1 MSSGT
6 GLRSKSGFTLI
17 ELAIVLVIIGLLLGA
32 ILKGQEMIKNA
43 KIKRIKS
50 DIDSIVAAT
59 YSYQDRYN
67 YLPGDDPTDRSG
79 APPVG
84 LNAANCGGGNGN
96 GLFSDTTEET
106 CFWQELAGAGF
117 ISGDPTQHD
126 VNEIAKKSP
135 YGTIYIVRYGTH
147 GNERGNYIE
156 TYYLPNDVIYYL
168 DTKYDDGVYNTGNIQ
183 SNNAY
188 TSNTNSY
195 LYWFAF

>member
-1 MSSGT
+1 MSNGT

-17 ELAIVLVIIGLLLGA
+17 ELAIVMVIIGLLLGA

-50 DIDSIVAAT
+50 DIDNIISAS

-67 YLPGDDPTDRSG
+67 YLPGDDPTDRSV

-84 LNAANCGGGNGN
+84 FNATSCGGGNGN
-96 GLFSDTTEET
+96 GLFSDATEET

-117 ISGDPTQHD
+117 ISGDPTIHTESI
-126 VNEIAKKSP
+126 VAKKNP
-135 YGTIYIVRYGTH
+135 YGIAYVVRYGTH
-147 GNERGNYIE
+147 GNKTGNYIQTTLLNE
-156 TYYLPNDVIYYL
+156 IIYYL

-183 SNNAY
+183 SNRDYNSNA
-188 TSNTNSY
+188 NSY